1 MEDFWYHNKSVSAPI
16 SLSQCGYESYH
27 PNSSIRNYIVQQ
39 NGYFIMFYLVRI
51 LRSRS
56 STF

>member
-1 MEDFWYHNKSVSAPI
+1 MEDFGIII
-16 SLSQCGYESYH
+16 SQFLLQFPSQCGYESYH